1 MTDSLRRCAIVDL
14 KYPPDAEAFRQEIRA
29 WLELNAPKE
38 HHPPFDTITV
48 ASDAEWQARKD
59 WYRKLHSGGWVG
71 ISWPRAYGGRDA
83 PVMHAMVFHEEL
95 GRFHAQLPYIGAGV
109 ALVGPTLI
117 QWGTEAQK
125 QRFIPKILSG
135 AETWCQGYSEPNAG
149 SDLTSLLTTADED
162 GDYFVVNGSKI
173 WTSQAHRVDWM
184 FLLCRTDK
192 EVPGSRGLSYI
203 LVDMKTPGI
212 TTRPMVEINGEVSF
226 NQVFFDNVRVP
237 KENVVGKKNEGWR
250 VATTTLSYERSVGGR
265 HYPNVVRDLAR
276 LAKRVHIDGHPASE
290 NLAVRQKIAA
300 FACEAEAIKYTAFRG
315 ITRRLKGQSPGPESS
330 TIKICGTELNLKIQ
344 MFAIELLGAYAQL
357 DRKEPLAIDDGRW
370 LERALT
376 ARGGTI
382 AGGSNE
388 IQRNIIGER
397 VLRLPR

>member
-1 MTDSLRRCAIVDL
+1 MDL
-14 KYPPDAEAFRQEIRA
+14 KYPPEAESFRQEIRA
-29 WLELNAPKE
+29 WLEANAPKGE
-38 HHPPFDTITV
+38 HRPFDTITV
-48 ASDAEWQARKD
+48 ANDEEWQARKD

-71 ISWPRAYGGRDA
+71 ISWPREYGGRDA

-95 GRFHAQLPYIGAGV
+95 ARFHAQLPYIGAGV

-125 QRFIPKILSG
+125 RRFIPKILSG
-135 AETWCQGYSEPNAG
+135 EETWCQGYSEPNAG
-149 SDLTSLLTTADED
+149 SDLTSLLTTADQE

-184 FLLCRTDK
+184 FLLCRTDRSQ
-192 EVPGSRGLSYI
+192 PGSRGLSYI

-237 KENVVGKKNEGWR
+237 RENLVGKLNEGWR

-276 LAKRVHIDGHPASE
+276 LAKKVQIDGRPASE
-290 NLAVRQKIAA
+290 STAVRQKIAA

-315 ITRRLKGQSPGPESS
+315 ITRRVKGQSPGPESS

-344 MFAIELLGAYAQL
+344 MFAMELLGAHAQL
-357 DRKEPLAIDDGRW
+357 DRKEPLALDSGK
-370 LERALT
+370 
-376 ARGGTI
+376 
-382 AGGSNE
+382 
-388 IQRNIIGER
+388 
-397 VLRLPR
+397 